1 MRKVRRS
8 RQKRAN
14 HVPLRK
20 VPIQNRLNTAAY
32 WQPLMYADCRDVAR
46 YVWVCGGR
54 RSKLLLYTEELKSAE
69 VPSPI
74 RIH

>member
-1 MRKVRRS
+1 MRKGRRF

-14 HVPLRK
+14 QCARCEECRSRIGSSLR
-20 VPIQNRLNTAAY
+20 PIGGH
-32 WQPLMYADCRDVAR
+32 LMYADCRDVAR
-46 YVWVCGGR
+46 YVWVWGET
-54 RSKLLLYTEELKSAE
+54 SKLHLYPEELKSDE